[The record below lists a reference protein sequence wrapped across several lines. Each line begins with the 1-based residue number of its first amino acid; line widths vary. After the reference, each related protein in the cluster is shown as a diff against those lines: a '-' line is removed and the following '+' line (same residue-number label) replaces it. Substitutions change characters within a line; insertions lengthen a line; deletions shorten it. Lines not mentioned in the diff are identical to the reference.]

1 MIRQPKH
8 RMAAGSIALLLLLPL
23 AVGITPQPSRAD
35 GTTNLTFLGPDFD
48 EWIAFVKVA
57 NDIGKGMGI
66 QIKPEYL
73 PWDDVFQKALIDSK
87 SGVRTWD
94 YVYIYNTWV
103 PGLSAAKAITPI

>member
-1 MIRQPKH
+1 MLRRPGH
-8 RMAAGSIALLLLLPL
+8 RTTAGLIALLFLLPL
-23 AVGITPQPSRAD
+23 AVGTVPQSSRAA
-35 GTTNLTFLGPDFD
+35 GTTTLTFLGPDFD

-66 QIKPEYL
+66 QVKPEYL

-94 YVYIYNTWV
+94 YVYI
-103 PGLSAAKAITPI
+103 